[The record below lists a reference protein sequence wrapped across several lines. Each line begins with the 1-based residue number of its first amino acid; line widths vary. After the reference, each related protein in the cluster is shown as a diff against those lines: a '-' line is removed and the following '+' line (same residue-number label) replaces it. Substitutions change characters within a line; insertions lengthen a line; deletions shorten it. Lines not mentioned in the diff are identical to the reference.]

1 MQLYYVNLR
10 EGISI
15 YKILWFMKNESF
27 PRVQNFKQ
35 IPLIQMNIQ

>member
-15 YKILWFMKNESF
+15 YKILWFIKNETVF
-27 PRVQNFKQ
+27 LGCKILNK
-35 IPLIQMNIQ
+35 